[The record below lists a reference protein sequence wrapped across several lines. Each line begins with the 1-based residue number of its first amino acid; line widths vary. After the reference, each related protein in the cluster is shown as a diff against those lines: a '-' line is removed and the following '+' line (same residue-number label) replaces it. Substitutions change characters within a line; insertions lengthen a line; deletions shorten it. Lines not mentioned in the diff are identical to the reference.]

1 MWFVELDDEEC
12 LNRIEDPSFLPQL
25 RNEVNKLGLNEY
37 FEFAPN
43 SDDCYITI
51 FGGVITELLF

>member
-1 MWFVELDDEEC
+1 MK
-12 LNRIEDPSFLPQL
+12 QL
-25 RNEVNKLGLNEY
+25 KNEVDELGLSEY

-43 SDDCYITI
+43 SDDCYIII